1 MHKEANVKLVQSL
14 GALAF
19 TPLLASA
26 VPAAAKVGGVY
37 PLTHGIYVQ
46 EGTSCKGAP
55 NAAIRTYDG
64 GGIGDPHSHACLTHV
79 LLRQGRRYSVT
90 QSCIDAGVGS
100 GPRISERQIVT
111 VSNATSFTI
120 ATGGQGLGYRY
131 CPVVF

>member
-26 VPAAAKVGGVY
+26 VPAAAKVGGAY
-37 PLTHGIYVQ
+37 PLTHGMYVQ

-64 GGIGDPHSHACLTHV
+64 GGIGDPFGGNVGKTIGTRAADDECELEH
-79 LLRQGRRYSVT
+79 
-90 QSCIDAGVGS
+90 GV
-100 GPRISERQIVT
+100 
-111 VSNATSFTI
+111 
-120 ATGGQGLGYRY
+120 
-131 CPVVF
+131 